1 MDAEVNPLESTG
13 DTIKYTALGSL
24 ASERDVSMSMSF
36 AGIVNSQG
44 EASIDQGGAGAIIV
58 QGPVEATR
66 SGAVAIV
73 ASSVNSDHAYSAV
86 AVGSDVS
93 LRRSWIG
100 VALSP
105 RMQVSEDSRVIIG
118 PMAALII
125 AVAIFGLFGIAAAL
139 GVVVVRRAMTWRPK
153 VPSVS
158 WHRMGE

>member
-1 MDAEVNPLESTG
+1 MDAEVTPLESTV

-24 ASERDVSMSMSF
+24 ASERDVSVSMSC

-44 EASIDQGGAGAIIV
+44 EASVDQSGVGAIIA
-58 QGPVEATR
+58 QGPVQATR

-73 ASSVNSDHAYSAV
+73 ASNLSGDHAYSAV

-93 LRRSWIG
+93 LSKSWVG

-105 RMQVSEDSRVIIG
+105 RMQVSEDSRVLIG
-118 PMAALII
+118 PIAALII
-125 AVAIFGLFGIAAAL
+125 AVAIFGVFGIALAL

-153 VPSVS
+153 VPAVS